1 MGRASGMMAPIGGR
15 TVSPVSTVGEKGR
28 SRSDSIFSRG
38 EGGPTKRGMKSIT
51 ELQRRTAPFP
61 KPQAI
66 FVDGG
71 TLWLSSRQ
79 TKKFYAVD
87 RTTLAVTWECPVPV
101 GETAWGATKLDDDIY
116 VVCGV
121 DVVDVDSRVIR
132 RVRPGVGFDP
142 AFSLPCPDGMG
153 SHISHDGT
161 SLVLSQWYPQKLI
174 SIGAYGQP
182 GRVLNS
188 PHQVV
193 GHCYALGAFY
203 LATTT
208 DEESDDYFI
217 ERLDPATGK
226 CETQARLGFSARGLA
241 SDGTNFWTN
250 HRDADQVV
258 MFAPV
263 G

>member
-1 MGRASGMMAPIGGR
+1 
-15 TVSPVSTVGEKGR
+15 
-28 SRSDSIFSRG
+28 
-38 EGGPTKRGMKSIT
+38 MKTIA

-66 FVDGG
+66 YVDGD
-71 TLWLSSRQ
+71 TLWLSSRH

-87 RTTLAVTWECPVPV
+87 RATLAVTWECVAPGDDSV
-101 GETAWGATKLDDDIY
+101 WGATKVGDDVY
-116 VVCGV
+116 VVCGS
-121 DVVDVDSRVIR
+121 DAVDVDARRIR

-142 AFSLPCPDGMG
+142 AFSVPCPDGMG
-153 SHISHDGT
+153 SHLSHDGT

-174 SIGAYGQP
+174 SIGADGKP
-182 GRVLNS
+182 GRVLTA

-193 GHCYALGAFY
+193 GHCFAQGVFY

-208 DEESDDYFI
+208 NEESDDYFI

-226 CETQARLGFSARGLA
+226 CETLARLGFSARGLA
-241 SDGTNFWTN
+241 FDGANFLTN
-250 HRDADQVV
+250 HREANQIV
-258 MFAPV
+258 MFALT

>member
-1 MGRASGMMAPIGGR
+1 
-15 TVSPVSTVGEKGR
+15 
-28 SRSDSIFSRG
+28 
-38 EGGPTKRGMKSIT
+38 MKAIT
-51 ELQRRTAPFP
+51 ELQRRTAPLP

-79 TKKFYAVD
+79 TRKFYAVD
-87 RTTLAVTWECPVPV
+87 RKTLAVTWECAVPA
-101 GETAWGATKLDDDIY
+101 GETAWGATKLGDDIY

-121 DVVDVDSRVIR
+121 DVVDVDTRVIR

-193 GHCYALGAFY
+193 GHCYAQGAFY

-208 DEESDDYFI
+208 DEESNDYFI

-226 CETQARLGFSARGLA
+226 CEMLARLGFSARGLA
-241 SDGTNFWTN
+241 YDGTNFWTN
-250 HRDADQVV
+250 HREADQIV
-258 MFAPV
+258 MLAPV

>member
-1 MGRASGMMAPIGGR
+1 
-15 TVSPVSTVGEKGR
+15 
-28 SRSDSIFSRG
+28 
-38 EGGPTKRGMKSIT
+38 MKTIT

-66 FVDGG
+66 YVDGG

-87 RTTLAVTWECPVPV
+87 RATFAVTWECAVPGDDSVWGVTKV
-101 GETAWGATKLDDDIY
+101 GAELY

-121 DVVDVDSRVIR
+121 DAVEVDSRRIR
-132 RVRPGVGFDP
+132 RVRPGVGFDS
-142 AFSLPCPDGMG
+142 AFSVPCPDGMG
-153 SHISHDGT
+153 SHLSHDGT

-174 SIGAYGQP
+174 SIGADGKP
-182 GRVLNS
+182 GRVLAT

-193 GHCYALGAFY
+193 GHCFAQGAFY

-208 DEESDDYFI
+208 NEESDDYSI

-226 CETQARLGFSARGLA
+226 CETLARLGLSARGLA
-241 SDGTNFWTN
+241 FDGKNFWTN
-250 HRDADQVV
+250 YREADQIV
-258 MFAPV
+258 MFSA
-263 G
+263 

>member
-1 MGRASGMMAPIGGR
+1 
-15 TVSPVSTVGEKGR
+15 
-28 SRSDSIFSRG
+28 
-38 EGGPTKRGMKSIT
+38 MKSIT
-51 ELQRRTAPFP
+51 ELQRRPAPMP

-71 TLWLSSRQ
+71 TLWLSSRA

-87 RTTLAVTWECPVPV
+87 RATLGITWESAVPNGDTV
-101 GETAWGATKLDDDIY
+101 WGATKWGEDVY

-121 DVVDVDSRVIR
+121 DAVDVDARRIC

-182 GRVLNS
+182 GRVLRA
-188 PHQVV
+188 PHPIV
-193 GHCYALGAFY
+193 GHCYAQGAFY

-208 DEESDDYFI
+208 NEESAHDYFI
-217 ERLDPATGK
+217 ERLDPATWK
-226 CETQARLGFSARGLA
+226 CETLARLGFSARGLA
-241 SDGTNFWTN
+241 FDGTNFWTN
-250 HRDADQVV
+250 HRDQNEIVA
-258 MFAPV
+258 FAPV

>member
-1 MGRASGMMAPIGGR
+1 M
-15 TVSPVSTVGEKGR
+15 STVGEKER
-28 SRSDSIFSRG
+28 SGSDSTFSLKG
-38 EGGPTKRGMKSIT
+38 SGPTKQVMKSIT
-51 ELQRRTAPFP
+51 ELQRRAAPFP

-66 FVDGG
+66 FADGG

-79 TKKFYAVD
+79 TKKFYEVD
-87 RTTLAVTWECPVPV
+87 RTALALTWECAVPT
-101 GETAWGATKLDDDIY
+101 GETAWGATKLGDDIY

-121 DVVDVDSRVIR
+121 DVVDVDTRVIR

-182 GRVLNS
+182 GRVLNA
-188 PHQVV
+188 PHPVV
-193 GHCYALGAFY
+193 GHCYAQGAFY

-217 ERLDPATGK
+217 ERLDPATEK
-226 CETQARLGFSARGLA
+226 CETLARLGFSARGLA
-241 SDGTNFWTN
+241 FDGTNFWTN
-250 HRDADQVV
+250 HREADQMV

>member
-1 MGRASGMMAPIGGR
+1 MKTSDIHGC
-15 TVSPVSTVGEKGR
+15 TVGQK
-28 SRSDSIFSRG
+28 G
-38 EGGPTKRGMKSIT
+38 EGTEDWAFPRGGGAFRKWEMKPIT
-51 ELQRRTAPFP
+51 ELQRRAAPFP

-79 TKKFYAVD
+79 TKNFYAVD
-87 RTTLAVTWECPVPV
+87 RSTLAVTWECAVPA
-101 GETAWGATKLDDDIY
+101 GETAWGATKLGDNVY

-121 DVVDVDSRVIR
+121 DVMDVDTRVIR

-142 AFSLPCPDGMG
+142 AFILPCPDGMG

-174 SIGAYGQP
+174 SIGADGQP
-182 GRVLNS
+182 GRVLTA
-188 PHQVV
+188 PHQIV
-193 GHCYALGAFY
+193 GHCYARGAFY

-226 CETQARLGFSARGLA
+226 CEVLARLGFSARGLA
-241 SDGTNFWTN
+241 FDGTNFWTN
-250 HRDADQVV
+250 HREADQIV

>member
-1 MGRASGMMAPIGGR
+1 MGRASGMIATSRGS
-15 TVSPVSTVGEKGR
+15 TVLPTSTVGEKRPGR
-28 SRSDSIFSRG
+28 ADSTFSRRQR
-38 EGGPTKRGMKSIT
+38 GPTKSGMKAIT
-51 ELQRRTAPFP
+51 ELQRRTAPLP

-79 TKKFYAVD
+79 TRKFYAVD
-87 RTTLAVTWECPVPV
+87 RKTLAVTWECAVPA
-101 GETAWGATKLDDDIY
+101 GETAWGATKLGDDIY

-121 DVVDVDSRVIR
+121 DVVDVDTRVIR

-193 GHCYALGAFY
+193 GHCYAQGAFY

-208 DEESDDYFI
+208 DEESNDYFI

-226 CETQARLGFSARGLA
+226 CEMLARLGFSARGLA
-241 SDGTNFWTN
+241 YDGTNFWTN
-250 HRDADQVV
+250 HREADQVV
-258 MFAPV
+258 MFSV
-263 G
+263 